1 MNTDWREVK
10 QEGNVSANRRVG
22 VSAWRRLISDGRNA
36 IRGRRPVALLRGR
49 VACLRK
55 RDRRGTCVKWPRL
68 GRGRDATLGTR
79 TEAFCRASALHSA
92 ERSGLRVMLARG
104 IEKGVIFP
112 AVIVL
117 RVVAQKI
124 VRNGRFGNI
133 CPGLGIPEIGYLIT
147 CRSFI

>member
-1 MNTDWREVK
+1 MGETRFD
-10 QEGNVSANRRVG
+10 
-22 VSAWRRLISDGRNA
+22 
-36 IRGRRPVALLRGR
+36 VADRSRSYAAG

-68 GRGRDATLGTR
+68 GRGQECYPWKR

-104 IEKGVIFP
+104 IEEGVIFP
-112 AVIVL
+112 AVI
-117 RVVAQKI
+117 VAQKI

-133 CPGLGIPEIGYLIT
+133 CPGLWMPEIGYLIT